1 MHPASVS
8 LTPAVSYEGGRWR
21 YDGTLALDRA
31 GSFGYTVRILPRNTY
46 LASAAEMNLVAFP
59 HSPGAMTDGD
69 LR

>member
-1 MHPASVS
+1 MS
-8 LTPAVSYEGGRWR
+8 LAPAVSYEGGRWR

-31 GSFGYTVRILPRNTY
+31 GSFGYTVRILPKNKY

-59 HSPGAMTDGD
+59 HSPGAMTEGD